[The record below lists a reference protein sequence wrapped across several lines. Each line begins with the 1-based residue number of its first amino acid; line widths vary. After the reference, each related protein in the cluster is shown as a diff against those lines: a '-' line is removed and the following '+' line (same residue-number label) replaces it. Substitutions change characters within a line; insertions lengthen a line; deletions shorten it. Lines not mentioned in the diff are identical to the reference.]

1 MNCEEA
7 RELFAGAWRR
17 DIEERDEADLQRH
30 LDSCEAC
37 RVEVEELR
45 RVWDAL
51 GALPAAAPGAG
62 LRTQFYGSL
71 REWQRREFER
81 KGPAGWL
88 RHPWLQIAAALVL
101 VAGGIAAGRVSA
113 LPGVER
119 EESRLTDLQ
128 KEVNDMRQLVALSL
142 LQQQSASERLKGVSW
157 SYRVEQ
163 SDSEVLSALLHT
175 LNSDSNVNV
184 RLAVVDALR
193 NFAVSPEA
201 RAGLSQALPRQSSP
215 LVQVAILDQLVD
227 LRERSSAPVVDS
239 LLRQPDL
246 SPEVRQRAEW
256 AIRRLQ

>member
-7 RELFAGAWRR
+7 KMYFAGAWRG
-17 DIEERDEADLQRH
+17 DIEEREEAELQLH
-30 LDSCEAC
+30 LDSCGAC
-37 RVEVEELR
+37 RVEVEQLR

-51 GALPAAAPGAG
+51 GALPVPAPSAG

-71 REWQRREFER
+71 RQWQRREFER
-81 KGPAGWL
+81 KGPAGWW
-88 RHPWLQIAAALVL
+88 RHPAFQIAAALVL
-101 VAGGIAAGRVSA
+101 VAGGIAAGRISA
-113 LPGVER
+113 APGVER

-128 KEVNDMRQLVALSL
+128 KEVNEMRQLVALSL

-157 SYRVEQ
+157 SYRVEE
-163 SDSEVLSALLHT
+163 SDSQVLSALLHT

-201 RAGLSQALPRQSSP
+201 RVGLSQALPRQNSP
-215 LVQVAILDQLVD
+215 LVQVAILDQLVN
-227 LRERSSAPVVDS
+227 LRERPAAQAVDT